1 MAQKI
6 IDVSGFYSARL
17 AKNTLN
23 EKREKSGEVR
33 NLMKAFVL
41 AAIPTYRPDD
51 LDEMT
56 FSQLSEKVALSEKII
71 EIKQTM
77 NGIEPTNMSLELI
90 DPEEEEIKAKQKAAR
105 HNLSKKEGEAEYDD
119 PIAQK
124 LWKA

>member
-17 AKNTLN
+17 AKNTLS

-105 HNLSKKEGEAEYDD
+105 HNLSRKEGEAEYDD

>member
-1 MAQKI
+1 
-6 IDVSGFYSARL
+6 
-17 AKNTLN
+17 
-23 EKREKSGEVR
+23 
-33 NLMKAFVL
+33 MKAFVL
-41 AAIPTYRPDD
+41 AAIPTYKPDD

-105 HNLSKKEGEAEYDD
+105 HNLSRKEGEAEYDD

-124 LWKA
+124 LWKP

>member
-1 MAQKI
+1 LAQKI

>member
-17 AKNTLN
+17 AKNTLS

-105 HNLSKKEGEAEYDD
+105 HNLSRKEGEAEYDD

-124 LWKA
+124 LWKP

>member
-1 MAQKI
+1 LAQKI

-17 AKNTLN
+17 AKNTLS

-105 HNLSKKEGEAEYDD
+105 HNLSRKEGEAEYDD

-124 LWKA
+124 LWKP